1 MTLLGKI
8 FTVLILI
15 MSVLFLGF
23 SIVVY
28 ATHTNWR
35 KVVSNPNPVAGEQE
49 GLKQQLDKQ
58 KEINRQ
64 LKEMQ
69 ANLTTTI
76 ALEQAARRFAL
87 AGLETKLKSRS
98 DELMR
103 VQKELDKLTATEG
116 TTAGALVT
124 AENQLANLTA
134 EVEQLRGEIRTAQQ
148 DVDTQFAAVVQRT
161 DEVNQLRR
169 IKGDLEQREAPLLL
183 QLSAMKD
190 VMGKLGVR
198 MDVLPDGTVR
208 TDKDDVPPRV
218 DGIVVNVGDK
228 DLIEISIGDDDGL
241 KKGHQ
246 LDVYRDNAYLGKVVV
261 VKTSPDRAVAE
272 IIPEYKKGIIRK
284 GDRVATKLS

>member
-35 KVVSNPNPVAGEQE
+35 EVAQE
-49 GLKQQLDKQ
+49 VDKELGTQ
-58 KEINRQ
+58 KEVNRQ
-64 LKEMQ
+64 LKETQ
-69 ANLTTTI
+69 ADLTTTI

-87 AGLETKLKSRS
+87 AALESKLKARS

-103 VQKELDKLTATEG
+103 VQEELAKLIATEG

-124 AENQLANLTA
+124 AQNQLANLTN
-134 EVEQLRGEIRTAQQ
+134 EVGQLREDIRTAQQ
-148 DVDTQFAAVVQRT
+148 DVDAQYAMVVQRT

-169 IKGDLEQREAPLLL
+169 IKKDLEEREAPLLL
-183 QLSAMKD
+183 QLSALKD
-190 VMGKLGVR
+190 VADKLGVR
-198 MDVLPDGTVR
+198 MDMSPDGTVR
-208 TDKDDVPPRV
+208 TDVDGIPPKV
-218 DGIVVNVGDK
+218 DGIVVNVGEK
-228 DLIEISIGDDDGL
+228 DLIEISIGDDDGI
-241 KKGHQ
+241 KKGHK
-246 LDVYRDNAYLGKVVV
+246 LDVFRDNAYLGKVVI

-272 IIPEYKKGIIRK
+272 IIPEFKRGTIRK
-284 GDRVATKLS
+284 GDRVATKFS

>member
-35 KVVSNPNPVAGEQE
+35 TVVSNTEPGKP
-49 GLKQQLDKQ
+49 GLVQQLERQ
-58 KEINRQ
+58 KEQNRQ
-64 LKEMQ
+64 LKAMQ
-69 ANLTTTI
+69 ADLTTTI

-87 AGLETKLKSRS
+87 AALESKLKARS

-103 VQKELDKLTATEG
+103 VSQELAKLIATEG

-124 AENQLANLTA
+124 AQNQLANLTT
-134 EVEQLRGEIRTAQQ
+134 EVNQLRDDIKAAEQ
-148 DVDTQFAAVVQRT
+148 DVDAQYALVVQRT

-169 IKGDLEQREAPLLL
+169 LKGDLEQREAPLLL
-183 QLSAMKD
+183 QLSALKD
-190 VMGKLGVR
+190 VADKLGVR
-198 MDVLPDGTVR
+198 MDMNPDGTVR
-208 TDKDDVPPRV
+208 TDVDNIPPKV
-218 DGIVVNVGDK
+218 DGVVVTVGEK
-228 DLIEISIGDDDGL
+228 DLIEISIGDDDGI
-241 KKGHQ
+241 KSGHK
-246 LDVYRDNAYLGKVVV
+246 LDVYRDNAYLGKVVI

-272 IIPEYKKGIIRK
+272 IIPEFKRGTIRK
-284 GDRVATKLS
+284 GDRVATKFS

>member
-23 SIVVY
+23 AIVVY

-35 KVVSNPNPVAGEQE
+35 TVVSNTEPGNP
-49 GLKQQLDKQ
+49 GLVQQLERQ
-58 KEINRQ
+58 KEQNRQ

-69 ANLTTTI
+69 ADLTTTI

-87 AGLETKLKSRS
+87 AALESKLKARS

-103 VQKELDKLTATEG
+103 VQQELAKLIATEG

-124 AENQLANLTA
+124 AQNQLANLTT
-134 EVEQLRGEIRTAQQ
+134 EVNQLRDDIRTAQQ
-148 DVDTQFAAVVQRT
+148 DVDAQYAVVVQRS

-169 IKGDLEQREAPLLL
+169 IKKDLEEREAPLLL
-183 QLSAMKD
+183 QLSALRD
-190 VMGKLGVR
+190 VADKLGVK
-198 MDVLPDGTVR
+198 MDLSPDGTVR
-208 TDKDDVPPRV
+208 TDVDNIPPKV
-218 DGIVVNVGDK
+218 DGVVVNVGEK
-228 DLIEISIGDDDGL
+228 DLIEISIGDDDGIKL
-241 KKGHQ
+241 GHK
-246 LDVYRDNAYLGKVVV
+246 LDVYRDNAYLGKVKV

-284 GDRVATKLS
+284 GDRVATKFS

>member
-35 KVVSNPNPVAGEQE
+35 TVVSNTEPGKP
-49 GLKQQLDKQ
+49 GLVQQLERQ
-58 KEINRQ
+58 KEQNRQ

-69 ANLTTTI
+69 ADLTTTI

-87 AGLETKLKSRS
+87 AALESKLKARS

-103 VQKELDKLTATEG
+103 VQQELAKLIATEG

-124 AENQLANLTA
+124 AQNQLANLTT
-134 EVEQLRGEIRTAQQ
+134 EVNQLRDDIKTAEQ
-148 DVDTQFAAVVQRT
+148 DVDAQYALVVQRT

-169 IKGDLEQREAPLLL
+169 LKADLEQREAPLLL
-183 QLSAMKD
+183 QLSALKD
-190 VMGKLGVR
+190 VADKLGVR
-198 MDVLPDGTVR
+198 MDMLPDGTVR
-208 TDKDDVPPRV
+208 TDVDDIPPKV
-218 DGIVVNVGDK
+218 DGVVVNVGEK
-228 DLIEISIGDDDGL
+228 DLIEISIGDDDGI
-241 KKGHQ
+241 KKGHE
-246 LDVYRDNAYLGKVVV
+246 LDVYRDNAYLGKVII
-261 VKTSPDRAVAE
+261 VKTSPDRAVGE
-272 IIPEYKKGIIRK
+272 IIPEFKKGIIRK
-284 GDRVATKLS
+284 GDRVATKFS

>member
-35 KVVSNPNPVAGEQE
+35 TVVSNTEPGKP
-49 GLKQQLDKQ
+49 GLVQQLERQ
-58 KEINRQ
+58 KEQNRQ

-69 ANLTTTI
+69 ADLTTTI

-87 AGLETKLKSRS
+87 AALESKLKARS

-103 VQKELDKLTATEG
+103 VQQELAKLIATEG

-124 AENQLANLTA
+124 AQNQLANLTT
-134 EVEQLRGEIRTAQQ
+134 EVNQLRDDIKTAQQ
-148 DVDTQFAAVVQRT
+148 DVDAQYALVVQRS

-169 IKGDLEQREAPLLL
+169 LKGDLEQREAPLLL
-183 QLSAMKD
+183 QLSAFKD
-190 VMGKLGVR
+190 VADKLGVR
-198 MDVLPDGTVR
+198 VDMHPDGTIR
-208 TDKDDVPPRV
+208 TDVDNIPPKV
-218 DGIVVNVGDK
+218 DGVVVNVGEK
-228 DLIEISIGDDDGL
+228 DLIEISIGDDDGI
-241 KKGHQ
+241 KKGHK
-246 LDVYRDNAYLGKVVV
+246 LDVYRDNAYLGKVII
-261 VKTSPDRAVAE
+261 VKTSPDRAVGE

-284 GDRVATKLS
+284 GDRVATKFS